1 MDIFDSMHV
10 SGHKIGLERTNPR
23 HLSGKLPQNQSEDS
37 SATGFSQAMVK
48 ALNGANALQQE
59 STSLTQAMLTD
70 PESVDSH
77 DVTIAMAKA
86 NMAVT
91 MTKSVVDGAIRAYK
105 EIISLR

>member
-1 MDIFDSMHV
+1 MDIFDSMQV
-10 SGHKIGLERTNPR
+10 SGHRIGLETTNPK
-23 HLSGKLPQNQSEDS
+23 HLNGKLPQNQPADGT
-37 SATGFSQAMVK
+37 ATGFSNAMLR
-48 ALNGANALQQE
+48 ALNGANNLQQE

-91 MTKSVVDGAIRAYK
+91 MTKSVVDGAVRAYK